1 MIGALR
7 HRVTLQSG
15 ARVPDA
21 GGGAEIVW
29 TDIATL
35 WASLKGIAGNER
47 DAADR
52 LDARAKYRLRLRHRE
67 DVKPGMRFV
76 AGSRIYTIKAALDED
91 GDRRWLSCVCEEGAG
106 S

>member
-15 ARVPDA
+15 ARIPDA
-21 GGGAEIVW
+21 GGGAEITW
-29 TDIATL
+29 TDNATL
-35 WASLKGIAGNER
+35 WASLKALAGSDR

-52 LDARAKYRLRLRHRE
+52 LDARTKYKLRLRYRE
-67 DVKPGMRFV
+67 DVTPGMRFV
-76 AGSRIYTIKAALDED
+76 TGNRVYTIKAVLDED
-91 GDRRWLSCVCEEGAG
+91 GHHRWLSCICEEGVG